1 MIIFIVEKESI
12 TLGIRILAVNTRLER
27 ENPKNFVENF
37 MTGALLSTGIQ
48 NIRESIIVE
57 RLPKMQDKES
67 QA

>member
-1 MIIFIVEKESI
+1 M
-12 TLGIRILAVNTRLER
+12 GIRILAVNTRLER
-27 ENPKNFVENF
+27 ENPKNFVESF
-37 MTGALLSTGIQ
+37 MTGTLLSTGIQ